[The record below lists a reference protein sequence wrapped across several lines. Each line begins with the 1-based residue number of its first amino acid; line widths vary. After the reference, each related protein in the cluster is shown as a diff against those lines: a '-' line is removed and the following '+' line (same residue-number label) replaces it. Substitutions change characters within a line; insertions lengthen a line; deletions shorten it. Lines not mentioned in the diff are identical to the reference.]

1 MSHASELSQWQQQIQ
16 AGNDCFNEHQTLS
29 ALSHYNLAKVHA
41 ESMLAHFE
49 DTKAA
54 VAAVVISYHNL
65 ADLYLRENEYILAEC
80 ELRHVHRKLSIAL
93 SDATPNSIGVDAL
106 LWGVSKTYIALI
118 NHLKNLPRQV
128 KSQIPSVPNLF
139 EKTFKN
145 TLN

>member
-54 VAAVVISYHNL
+54 VEAF
-65 ADLYLRENEYILAEC
+65 
-80 ELRHVHRKLSIAL
+80 
-93 SDATPNSIGVDAL
+93 
-106 LWGVSKTYIALI
+106 SKT
-118 NHLKNLPRQV
+118 
-128 KSQIPSVPNLF
+128 IPMKRVAQSEEVSNMVLF
-139 EKTFKN
+139 LASDDASYSTGSEFLVDGGLTAQ
-145 TLN
+145 